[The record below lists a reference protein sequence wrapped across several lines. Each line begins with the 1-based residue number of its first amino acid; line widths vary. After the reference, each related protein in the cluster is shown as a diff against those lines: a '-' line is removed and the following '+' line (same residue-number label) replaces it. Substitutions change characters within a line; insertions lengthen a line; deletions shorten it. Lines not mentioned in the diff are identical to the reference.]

1 MLHFFDASTGNEVGA
16 FIPPGVRP
24 NLQLMYESWKQF
36 KATGLSQPHL
46 YYIDASPKAAG
57 VWVPSSPTDKTKSKD
72 EWHTVLVCGL
82 RKGGKTYFALG
93 ITNTENTWQGA
104 YPPIGRGFLWEFPST
119 GKNYNYANVLAKMG
133 QSWSDPAIGRIKI
146 EGGDGE
152 LYERWVAFIG
162 GGYDPTNTT
171 GNAFFVVDIWTGEL
185 IKEFSGLTGGAGKTF
200 SMPSPPKAVD
210 VNGDGYVDKVYI
222 GSLGNQMWVFDVSF
236 NAITKKSVSQWSGK
250 ILFQAPGAPPNTHP
264 IYSQA
269 AVALDWS
276 SNVWVFFG
284 SGDRED
290 PRGST
295 CNERF
300 IAVKDDGKGSYPRGI
315 GDLDNVTNDNTF
327 SPPSD
332 PPYKGWFI
340 DLATT
345 EKVLARASVF
355 NGLVYFTTYTP
366 KEVPDACTI
375 AGTAKLYVVDYLS
388 GGGALSV
395 DELSD
400 LQNPA
405 GDRSKVIGEGIP
417 SDPNISVN
425 LQGQASVIIGTTSN
439 QVYSQR
445 AFSPAA
451 NKQFIYWH
459 EIIP

>member
-1 MLHFFDASTGNEVGA
+1 
-16 FIPPGVRP
+16 
-24 NLQLMYESWKQF
+24 
-36 KATGLSQPHL
+36 
-46 YYIDASPKAAG
+46 
-57 VWVPSSPTDKTKSKD
+57 
-72 EWHTVLVCGL
+72 
-82 RKGGKTYFALG
+82 
-93 ITNTENTWQGA
+93 
-104 YPPIGRGFLWEFPST
+104 
-119 GKNYNYANVLAKMG
+119 
-133 QSWSDPAIGRIKI
+133 
-146 EGGDGE
+146 
-152 LYERWVAFIG
+152 
-162 GGYDPTNTT
+162 
-171 GNAFFVVDIWTGEL
+171 
-185 IKEFSGLTGGAGKTF
+185 
-200 SMPSPPKAVD
+200 
-210 VNGDGYVDKVYI
+210 
-222 GSLGNQMWVFDVSF
+222 
-236 NAITKKSVSQWSGK
+236 
-250 ILFQAPGAPPNTHP
+250 
-264 IYSQA
+264 
-269 AVALDWS
+269 
-276 SNVWVFFG
+276 
-284 SGDRED
+284 
-290 PRGST
+290 
-295 CNERF
+295 
-300 IAVKDDGKGSYPRGI
+300 
-315 GDLDNVTNDNTF
+315 LDNVTNDNTF

-332 PPYKGWFI
+332 PPNKGWFI